1 MKINTENTGILSPKN
16 QLQLFG
22 YDDCFNL
29 FIKLFH
35 KNKLPNTIL
44 LSGLKGSGKATF
56 AYHFINYLLSYR
68 EQNKYSVN
76 NFTINPDNKSYKSL
90 CNYIHPNFF
99 LLENNAYEEN
109 IKIEN
114 VRNILRS
121 LNKSTYYS
129 NIKIVM
135 IDNAEY
141 LNINSSNALL
151 KVLEESNNN
160 TFFFIIHNSPNSILD
175 TIRSRCIQFK
185 FFFTLSEKKN
195 ILESIIKQYKNDF
208 NTEKIDGNLYFDTPG
223 NILKYLKILS
233 DSNVSYTKDKLS
245 CISYLIDK
253 YKQKKDPQLLIFISL
268 LIEFFYNELSLKNN
282 EKLNLYFYNKSKILK
297 QINDVKKF
305 NLDKNN
311 LFISLQGILKNES

>member
-1 MKINTENTGILSPKN
+1 MNIDTVNTEILSPKN

-22 YDDCFNL
+22 YDDYFNA

-35 KNKLPNTIL
+35 KSKLPNTIL
-44 LSGLKGSGKATF
+44 LSGTKGSGKATF
-56 AYHFINYLLSYR
+56 AYHFINYLLSY
-68 EQNKYSVN
+68 EELNKYSVN
-76 NFTINPDNKSYKSL
+76 NFSIDPDNKSYKSL
-90 CNYIHPNFF
+90 CNFTHPNFF
-99 LLENNAYEEN
+99 LLENNVFEEN
-109 IKIEN
+109 IKIES
-114 VRNILRS
+114 VKNILKF
-121 LNKSTYYS
+121 LNKSTYYLG
-129 NIKIVM
+129 IKIVL

-151 KVLEESNNN
+151 KTLEEPNNN
-160 TFFFIIHNSPNSILD
+160 TFFFIVHNSANKILD

-185 FFFTLSEKKN
+185 FFFTSSEKKN

-208 NTEKIDGNLYFDTPG
+208 NIEKIDDNLYFDTPG

-233 DSNVSYTKDKLS
+233 DSNVDYTKDKLS

>member
-1 MKINTENTGILSPKN
+1 MIDSENFEILSPKN

-22 YDDCFNL
+22 YDDYFNS

-56 AYHFINYLLSYR
+56 AYHFINYLLSNS

-76 NFTINPDNKSYKSL
+76 NFTINPNNKSYINL
-90 CNYIHPNFF
+90 CNNTHPNFY
-99 LLENNAYEEN
+99 LLENNAHEEN
-109 IKIEN
+109 IKIDN
-114 VRNILRS
+114 VRNVLGY

-141 LNINSSNALL
+141 LNISSSNALL
-151 KVLEESNNN
+151 KILEEPNKN
-160 TFFFIIHNSPNSILD
+160 TFFFIIHDSANKILD
-175 TIRSRCIQFK
+175 TIKSRCIQFK
-185 FFFTLSEKKN
+185 FFFNLIEKKN
-195 ILESIIKQYKNDF
+195 ILKNIIKQYKNNF
-208 NTEKIDGNLYFDTPG
+208 NIEKIDDDFYFETPG
-223 NILKYLKILS
+223 SILRYIKILS
-233 DSNVSYTKDKLS
+233 DGHVEFSKDKLS
-245 CISYLIDK
+245 CISYLIDT
-253 YKQKKDPQLLIFISL
+253 YKKKKDPQLLIFISF
-268 LIEFFYNELSLKNN
+268 LIELFYNELSFMNN
-282 EKLNLYFYNKSKILK
+282 KKLNIYFYNKFKIMK
-297 QINDVKKF
+297 QINDMKKF

>member
-22 YDDCFNL
+22 YDDCFNS

-114 VRNILRS
+114 VRNTLRS

-160 TFFFIIHNSPNSILD
+160 TFFFIIHNSANSILD
-175 TIRSRCIQFK
+175 TIKSRCIQFK
-185 FFFTLSEKKN
+185 FFFTLAQKKN
-195 ILESIIKQYKNDF
+195 ILRSIIEQYKNNF
-208 NTEKIDGNLYFDTPG
+208 NVEKIGDNFYFDTPG
-223 NILKYLKILS
+223 SILKYLEIFS
-233 DSNVSYTKDKLS
+233 DSNVDYTKDKLS

-253 YKQKKDPQLLIFISL
+253 YRQKKDSQLLTFISL
-268 LIEFFYNELSLKNN
+268 MIELFYNELSFKNN
-282 EKLNLYFYNKSKILK
+282 KKLNIYFYNKFKILK
-297 QINDVKKF
+297 QISDVKKF

-311 LFISLQGILKNES
+311 LFISLQEMLKNES

>member
-1 MKINTENTGILSPKN
+1 MNIDTANTEIFSSKN

-22 YDDCFNL
+22 YDDYFNA

-35 KNKLPNTIL
+35 KDKLPNTIL

-56 AYHFINYLLSYR
+56 AYHFVNYLLSYK
-68 EQNKYSVN
+68 EQDKYSVN
-76 NFTINPDNKSYKSL
+76 NFSINPDNKSYKSL
-90 CNYIHPNFF
+90 CNFTHPNFF
-99 LLENNAYEEN
+99 LLENNDFEEN
-109 IKIEN
+109 IKIGN
-114 VRNILRS
+114 VKNIFKF

-129 NIKIVM
+129 GIKIVL

-151 KVLEESNNN
+151 KSLEEHNNN
-160 TFFFIIHNSPNSILD
+160 TFFFIVHNSANKILD

-208 NTEKIDGNLYFDTPG
+208 NKEILDDYLYFDAPG
-223 NILKYLKILS
+223 NILKYLKILN
-233 DSNVSYTKDKLS
+233 DSKIGNAKDKLS

-253 YKQKKDPQLLIFISL
+253 YKQKKDPQLLVFISL
-268 LIEFFYNELSLKNN
+268 LIEFFYNKLSLKNN
-282 EKLNLYFYNKSKILK
+282 DKLNLYFYNKSKILK
-297 QINDVKKF
+297 QINDMKKF

-311 LFISLQGILKNES
+311 LFISLQGILKSES

>member
-1 MKINTENTGILSPKN
+1 MNIDTVKQEILSPKN

-22 YDDCFNL
+22 YDDYFNS
-29 FIKLFH
+29 FTKLFH
-35 KNKLPNTIL
+35 KSKLPNTIL

-56 AYHFINYLLSYR
+56 AYHFVNYLLSNK

-76 NFTINPDNKSYKSL
+76 NFSINPDNKSYKSL
-90 CNYIHPNFF
+90 CNFTHPNFF
-99 LLENNAYEEN
+99 LLENNVFEEN
-109 IKIEN
+109 IKIKN
-114 VRNILRS
+114 VRNIFKF

-129 NIKIVM
+129 GIKIVL

-141 LNINSSNALL
+141 LNISSSNALL
-151 KVLEESNNN
+151 KALEEPNNN
-160 TFFFIIHNSPNSILD
+160 TFFFIVHNSAYKILD

-185 FFFTLSEKKN
+185 FFFSLSEKKN
-195 ILESIIKQYKNDF
+195 ILESIIKQYKNNF
-208 NTEKIDGNLYFDTPG
+208 NIEKIDDHLYFDAPG
-223 NILKYLKILS
+223 NIFKYLKILN
-233 DSNVSYTKDKLS
+233 DTNVGNTKDKLS

-282 EKLNLYFYNKSKILK
+282 EKLNFYSYNKFKILK
-297 QINDVKKF
+297 EINDVKKF

-311 LFISLQGILKNES
+311 LFISLHEILKNES

>member
-1 MKINTENTGILSPKN
+1 MSIDTVNTEILSPKN
-16 QLQLFG
+16 QLQLVG
-22 YDDCFNL
+22 YEDYFNA

-35 KNKLPNTIL
+35 KSKLPNTIL

-56 AYHFINYLLSYR
+56 AYHFINYLLSYE

-76 NFTINPDNKSYKSL
+76 NFSIDPDNKSYKSL
-90 CNYIHPNFF
+90 CNFTHPNFF
-99 LLENNAYEEN
+99 LLENNVFEEN

-114 VRNILRS
+114 VKNILKF
-121 LNKSTYYS
+121 LNKSTFYS
-129 NIKIVM
+129 GIKIVL

-151 KVLEESNNN
+151 KTLEEPNNN
-160 TFFFIIHNSPNSILD
+160 TFFFIVHNSANKILD
-175 TIRSRCIQFK
+175 TIKSRCIQFK
-185 FFFTLSEKKN
+185 LFFTSSKKKN

-208 NTEKIDGNLYFDTPG
+208 SIEKIDDNLYFDTPG
-223 NILKYLKILS
+223 NILKYLKVLS
-233 DSNVSYTKDKLS
+233 DSNVGYTKDKLS

-311 LFISLQGILKNES
+311 LFISLQEILKNES

>member
-22 YDDCFNL
+22 YDDCFNS

-44 LSGLKGSGKATF
+44 LSGPRGYGKATF
-56 AYHFINYLLSYR
+56 AYHFINYLFSYK
-68 EQNKYSVN
+68 EQDKYSVN

-160 TFFFIIHNSPNSILD
+160 TFFFIIHNSSNRILD
-175 TIRSRCIQFK
+175 TIKSRFILFN
-185 FFFTLSEKKN
+185 FFFTLAKKKN
-195 ILESIIKQYKNDF
+195 ILRSIIGQYKNNF
-208 NTEKIDGNLYFDTPG
+208 NIEKIDDNFYFDTPG
-223 NILKYLKILS
+223 SILKYLKIFS
-233 DSNVSYTKDKLS
+233 DSNVDYTKDKLS

-253 YKQKKDPQLLIFISL
+253 YRQKKDSQLLTFISF
-268 LIEFFYNELSLKNN
+268 LIELFYNELSFNN
-282 EKLNLYFYNKSKILK
+282 NQKLNIYFYNKFKILK

-311 LFISLQGILKNES
+311 LFISLQDMLKNES

>member
-1 MKINTENTGILSPKN
+1 MNIDTVKQEILSPKN

-22 YDDCFNL
+22 YDDYFNS

-35 KNKLPNTIL
+35 KSKLPNTIL

-56 AYHFINYLLSYR
+56 AYHFVNYLLSNR

-76 NFTINPDNKSYKSL
+76 NFSINPDNKSYKSL
-90 CNYIHPNFF
+90 CNFTHPNFF
-99 LLENNAYEEN
+99 LLENNVFEEN
-109 IKIEN
+109 IKIKN
-114 VRNILRS
+114 VRNILKF

-129 NIKIVM
+129 GIKIVL

-141 LNINSSNALL
+141 LNISSSNALL
-151 KVLEESNNN
+151 KALEEPNNN
-160 TFFFIIHNSPNSILD
+160 TFFFIVHNSAYRILD

-195 ILESIIKQYKNDF
+195 ILESIIKQYKNNF
-208 NTEKIDGNLYFDTPG
+208 NIEKIDDHLYFDAPG
-223 NILKYLKILS
+223 NILKYLKILN
-233 DSNVSYTKDKLS
+233 DTNVGNTKDKLS

-297 QINDVKKF
+297 QINNVKKF

-311 LFISLQGILKNES
+311 LFITLQGMLKNES